1 MLLLQYDPGTTEL
14 IFRET
19 FVPPVTASFSEFT
32 LTTDLTLT
40 QGTVIVSGHMDVT
53 EDGTLEVSVNS
64 IIEVV

>member
-40 QGTVIVSGHMDVT
+40 QGTVIVSGFMNVT
-53 EDGTLEVSVNS
+53 DGGALEVNVNS

>member
-40 QGTVIVSGHMDVT
+40 QGTVIVAEVMDVT
-53 EDGTLEVSVNS
+53 ESGVLQLNINS
-64 IIEVV
+64 IVEVV